1 MSERRSSNATIYGSQ
16 TQSSDAHMPT
26 ISSPNF
32 ETGDSSYRDLGEDAV
47 MQCNPSGMSHI
58 HTVAPPRGEQT
69 DLQSP
74 PYDPFDLDFG
84 LSTAYDIGLDD
95 SDIDLAA
102 FLETT
107 PATITPPEES
117 DTRPAFI
124 LEPHSNSMIPCT
136 STAVAGSAPEKDK
149 ILPCDCMQ
157 KVFPFLER
165 VQKLAEDSD
174 SGSQDATASPR
185 PNLMNARELTR
196 LIRSLKDSVLQLRRF
211 FQCTQCSS
219 SASFM
224 TVLILLAGD
233 IVTTLWAAAKS
244 CSPQSY
250 SPPLTPGAPASSMTG
265 ITTTNCVEDMR
276 TQRLAP
282 FHVRN
287 LPDSGEY
294 RLDTEEEH
302 YAIIST
308 LAKVQLRTLLI
319 ILTEMKARASNAD
332 WNQQLRSVRALE
344 ERVRNVALGWTDGAK
359 IRGW

>member
-1 MSERRSSNATIYGSQ
+1 
-16 TQSSDAHMPT
+16 MPT

-32 ETGDSSYRDLGEDAV
+32 EIVDSLYGDIGEDAV

-58 HTVAPPRGEQT
+58 HTMAPLRGEQT

-74 PYDPFDLDFG
+74 PYGPFDLDFG
-84 LSTAYDIGLDD
+84 LSTTYDIGLDD
-95 SDIDLAA
+95 SDIDLTA

-124 LEPHSNSMIPCT
+124 LEPHSNSMTPYT
-136 STAVAGSAPEKDK
+136 STAVAGSAPKK
-149 ILPCDCMQ
+149 NNILPCDCMQ
-157 KVFPFLER
+157 KVFPFLEQ
-165 VQKLAEDSD
+165 VQKLAEESD
-174 SGSQDATASPR
+174 SASQDATTSPR
-185 PNLMNARELTR
+185 PNLMDARELTR
-196 LIRSLKDSVLQLRRF
+196 LVRSLKDSVLQLRQF
-211 FQCTQCSS
+211 VQCTQCSS

-224 TVLILLAGD
+224 TVLILLAGN

-250 SPPLTPGAPASSMTG
+250 SPPLTPGASASSMTG
-265 ITTTNCVEDMR
+265 IATTNCVEDMR
-276 TQRLAP
+276 TNGLAAFP
-282 FHVRN
+282 VRN

-294 RLDTEEEH
+294 HLDTEEEH

-308 LAKVQLRTLLI
+308 LAKVQLRRLLI
-319 ILTEMKARASNAD
+319 VLTEMKARASSAD
-332 WNQQLRSVRALE
+332 WNQQFRSVRALE
-344 ERVRNVALGWTDGAK
+344 ERVRKVALGWTDGAR